1 MPNTVLTAKN
11 IKKRIETRLGA
22 SGVFIELEDDDINES
37 ISQAIELYNQIRPAK
52 RRAGVQTSTQQSR
65 YVIVDAQGATS
76 FPGIAG
82 IVDVQFITRRTQP
95 AQVDPFDP
103 FDTAL
108 AGVTL
113 GSGSGETYGEIA
125 QRLMYSEDAA
135 RIVDSD
141 PDWESLWEG
150 PELILYLSI
159 PRAHIEVGMEY
170 SVYYA
175 PDENVNNGMQL
186 IPNGDVEILL
196 RYMTAVAKVILGRVR
211 VKHGG
216 TVNPEGGVDE
226 IDGGALLQEGS
237 EDMNTIRE
245 EMEKRRAPLAP
256 TSPE

>member
-1 MPNTVLTAKN
+1 MPNTVLTEKT
-11 IKKRIETRLGA
+11 IKKRIETRLGS
-22 SGVFIELEDDDINES
+22 SGVAIELEDDDIKEV
-37 ISQAIELYNQIRPAK
+37 IAQAIELYNQIRPGK
-52 RRAGVQTSTQQSR
+52 RRAGIAASTQQRR
-65 YVIVDAQGATS
+65 YVIVDVNGNTN

-135 RIVDSD
+135 RIVDSE
-141 PDWESLWEG
+141 PEWHSDWEG
-150 PELILYLSI
+150 AELVLYLDIVRSHVE
-159 PRAHIEVGMEY
+159 AAMEY
-170 SVYYA
+170 SVHYA
-175 PDENVNNGMQL
+175 PDNNADTGMQL

-196 RYMTAVAKVILGRVR
+196 RYMTAVAKIILGRIR

-216 TVNPEGGVDE
+216 TVNPDGGVDE
-226 IDGGALLQEGS
+226 IDGAALLQEGS
-237 EDMNTIRE
+237 EDMTSIRE
-245 EMEKRRAPLAP
+245 EMERRRVPLAP
-256 TSPE
+256 TTPE

>member
-1 MPNTVLTAKN
+1 MPNTVLTAKT
-11 IKKRIETRLGA
+11 IKKRIETRLGS

-37 ISQAIELYNQIRPAK
+37 ISQAVELYNQIRPAK
-52 RRAGVQTSTQQSR
+52 RRAGVAVTTQQSR
-65 YVIVDAQGATS
+65 YVIVDAQGGTN

-150 PELILYLSI
+150 EELILYLSI
-159 PRAHIEVGMEY
+159 PRSHIQAGMEY

-175 PDENVNNGMQL
+175 PNNNTDNGMQL
-186 IPNGDVEILL
+186 IPNGDVEIML
-196 RYMTAVAKVILGRVR
+196 RYMTAVTKTILGRIR
-211 VKHGG
+211 AKHGG
-216 TVNPEGGVDE
+216 TVNPDGGVDE
-226 IDGGALLQEGS
+226 IDGAALLQEGS

-245 EMEKRRAPLAP
+245 EMERRRAPLAP

>member
-1 MPNTVLTAKN
+1 MPNTVLTEKT
-11 IKKRIETRLGA
+11 IKKRIETRLGS
-22 SGVFIELEDDDINES
+22 SGVVVELEDDDIKEV
-37 ISQAIELYNQIRPAK
+37 IAQGIELYNQIRPAK
-52 RRAGVQTSTQQSR
+52 RRAGIQASVQQKR
-65 YVIVDAQGATS
+65 YVIVDVNGNTN

-82 IVDVQFITRRTQP
+82 IIDVQFITRRTQP

-135 RIVDSD
+135 RIVDSE
-141 PDWESLWEG
+141 PEWESLWEG
-150 PELILYLSI
+150 AELVLYLDIVRS
-159 PRAHIEVGMEY
+159 HIQVGMEY
-170 SVYYA
+170 SHYYA
-175 PDENVNNGMQL
+175 NDNNADNGMQL

-196 RYMTAVAKVILGRVR
+196 RYMTAIAKIILGRIR

-226 IDGGALLQEGS
+226 IDGAALLQEGT
-237 EDMNTIRE
+237 EDMNSIRE
-245 EMEKRRAPLAP
+245 EMERRRAPLAP